1 MSGTSSVARKKR
13 DRSARSPQSKPQPK
27 NAAAAQ
33 QPTQP
38 LQRLAAAHEACKA
51 LLVGGPS
58 PATFQALA
66 TALRQILEAETC
78 VLRTDG
84 TPLEAVSPRGANAQD
99 WAELVDAANSVAPP
113 LLRTTVVEPR
123 DDRLGASGIERI
135 VVVPI
140 DPALTRGTLWLGYA
154 KRAPFTT
161 EDLVM
166 FDLLG
171 DYLTH
176 ALRHVSEPAIGSASH
191 KASQL
196 EDLVSQAAHDLRTP
210 LTPISMLLQ
219 TLERKAA
226 AGAVDLD
233 SIGRA
238 RRQVQR
244 LTDMVS
250 DLVDLSRLQEGRL
263 LLDPTV
269 MDLREALERGA
280 KAFRERERR
289 RNLELAVGDEPLFI
303 VADADRTVHAV
314 ASLLEHVSR
323 LAQGDTPLRAS
334 LERRDNHATLHIDSE
349 RPLSNSGLRLELG
362 QATNVPSARTTT
374 LGLGVRLADALFE
387 RLGGTLQM
395 SRARDGSTT
404 IDGTLPLSPPPS
416 GERERSASN
425 GAD

>member
-1 MSGTSSVARKKR
+1 MSGASSVARKKR
-13 DRSARSPQSKPQPK
+13 DRSARSPQPK
-27 NAAAAQ
+27 NAPAARA
-33 QPTQP
+33 PTQQ

-66 TALRQILEAETC
+66 TALRQILEAEIT

-84 TPLEAVSPRGANAQD
+84 TPMLETVSPRGADARD
-99 WAELVDAANSVAPP
+99 WAELVYASSVPTP

-123 DDRLGASGIERI
+123 DDRLTASGIERI

-140 DPALTRGTLWLGYA
+140 DPALTRGSLWLGYS
-154 KRAPFTT
+154 KRAPFAA
-161 EDLVM
+161 EELIM

-171 DYLTH
+171 DYMTH
-176 ALRHVSEPAIGSASH
+176 ILGHPNAAAVESAP
-191 KASQL
+191 KTSQL

-226 AGAVDLD
+226 SGTVDLD

-263 LLDPTV
+263 LLEPTV
-269 MDLREALERGA
+269 MDLREAFERGA
-280 KAFRERERR
+280 RAFRERERR
-289 RNLELAVGDEPLFI
+289 RTLELDVGHEPLFI

-314 ASLLEHVSR
+314 ASLLEHVAR
-323 LAQGDTPLRAS
+323 LAQGDAPLRAS
-334 LERRDNHATLHIDSE
+334 LERRNNHATLHIDSE
-349 RPLSNSGLRLELG
+349 RPPSNSGLRLELG
-362 QATNVPSARTTT
+362 QTTTVPASRTTT

-416 GERERSASN
+416 GERERLAGN
-425 GAD
+425 GAS

>member
-1 MSGTSSVARKKR
+1 
-13 DRSARSPQSKPQPK
+13 
-27 NAAAAQ
+27 
-33 QPTQP
+33 
-38 LQRLAAAHEACKA
+38 
-51 LLVGGPS
+51 
-58 PATFQALA
+58 
-66 TALRQILEAETC
+66 
-78 VLRTDG
+78 
-84 TPLEAVSPRGANAQD
+84 LEAVSPRGADAQD
-99 WAELVDAANSVAPP
+99 WAEVVDAANSVAPP
-113 LLRTTVVEPR
+113 LLRTTVVEPP
-123 DDRLGASGIERI
+123 DDRLTASGIERI

-140 DPALTRGTLWLGYA
+140 DPALTRGTLWLGYT
-154 KRAPFTT
+154 KRAPFKT
-161 EDLVM
+161 EDLIM

-176 ALRHVSEPAIGSASH
+176 ALHHVSEPTVGSASH

-226 AGAVDLD
+226 VGAVDLD

-263 LLDPTV
+263 LLEPTV
-269 MDLREALERGA
+269 VDLREAFERGA

-289 RNLELAVGDEPLFI
+289 RNLELTVGDEPLYI

-334 LERRDNHATLHIDSE
+334 LERRDHHATLHIDSE

-362 QATNVPSARTTT
+362 QTTNPSPRTTT

-387 RLGGTLQM
+387 RLGGSLQM

-416 GERERSASN
+416 GERERSAGN
-425 GAD
+425 GAAGNGAAGNRAG

>member
-1 MSGTSSVARKKR
+1 MSGASSVARKKR
-13 DRSARSPQSKPQPK
+13 ERSARSPQPK
-27 NAAAAQ
+27 DTATAPLPA
-33 QPTQP
+33 QP
-38 LQRLAAAHEACKA
+38 LQRLAAAYDACKA
-51 LLVGGPS
+51 LIAGGPS
-58 PATFQALA
+58 PAAFQAFA
-66 TALRQILEAETC
+66 TALRQVLEAEIA
-78 VLRTDG
+78 VLRTDI
-84 TPLEAVSPRGANAQD
+84 TLVLEAVSPRDADARG
-99 WAELVDAANSVAPP
+99 WAELVGTPNAGTTTP
-113 LLRTTVVEPR
+113 LRTTVVEPR
-123 DDRLGASGIERI
+123 DERLRASGIERI

-140 DPALTRGTLWLGYA
+140 DPAITRGTFWLGYA
-154 KRAPFTT
+154 KRPPFTA
-161 EDLVM
+161 EEVVV

-171 DYLTH
+171 DYMTH
-176 ALRHVSEPAIGSASH
+176 ALRHASAPAVVSNSH

-196 EDLVSQAAHDLRTP
+196 DDLVSQAAHDLRTP

-226 AGAVDLD
+226 AGTVDLD

-263 LLDPTV
+263 LLEPTV
-269 MDLREALERGA
+269 MDLREAFERGA
-280 KAFRERERR
+280 NAFRERERR
-289 RNLELAVGDEPLFI
+289 RTLELALGDEPLFI

-349 RPLSNSGLRLELG
+349 RPIAGLHLELG
-362 QATNVPSARTTT
+362 QTITVPPRTTT

-416 GERERSASN
+416 GERERSTASAT
-425 GAD
+425 G